1 MALLFADVVARYNAE
16 KNNKNNETVE
26 ELSNKVADFLSNI
39 DDDTDTSGFEYAGVQ
54 QNNTLKQLLPQSV
67 FMASV
72 ASEYYTKAKD
82 DIANTKVGNKAVR
95 KKNFKQVMQESF
107 FYGSN
112 RFGNNFIA

>member
-16 KNNKNNETVE
+16 KNGIDTVT
-26 ELSNKVADFLSNI
+26 LTNKVADFLDDLDSENDIQTNGNI
-39 DDDTDTSGFEYAGVQ
+39 AEYTGPST
-54 QNNTLKQLLPQSV
+54 TLKEIMPQSV

-72 ASEYYTKAKD
+72 ASEYYSKAQE
-82 DIANTKVGNKAVR
+82 DIANTKIGNKAVR